1 MCYTSLASPY
11 FIYSLFFSSST
22 RPMSRPMMSRPMS
35 SSSDEDNNDGG
46 YCVVKASSFRQKCFW
61 AWAKGADF
69 LTIPFT
75 GTIRCLIE
83 NEENHERV
91 DPCRGCVEVWRRSGL
106 RDSLQSV
113 HWGRAELLSEVCFGI
128 VRMFW
133 STCC

>member
-1 MCYTSLASPY
+1 
-11 FIYSLFFSSST
+11 
-22 RPMSRPMMSRPMS
+22 MSRPMS
-35 SSSDEDNNDGG
+35 SSSDDDDDGG

-61 AWAKGADF
+61 DWAKGADF

-75 GTIRCLIE
+75 GAIRCLIDNDE
-83 NEENHERV
+83 DQRV
-91 DPCRGCVEVWRRSGL
+91 DPCRECEKVWRRSGL